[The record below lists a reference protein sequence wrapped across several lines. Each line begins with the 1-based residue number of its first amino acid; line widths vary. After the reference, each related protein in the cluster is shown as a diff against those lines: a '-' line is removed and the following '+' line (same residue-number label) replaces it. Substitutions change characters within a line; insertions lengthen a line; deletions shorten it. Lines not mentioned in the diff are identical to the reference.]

1 MHIDLTDVFASPGSV
16 FKMVL
21 MNQSEVFSSRKISD
35 SDFQTVFYSEL
46 ASQGHLKTLENT
58 ARGRKKVHEVQTHQV
73 KSNSKPPEIAQT
85 DPQEKFP

>member
-1 MHIDLTDVFASPGSV
+1 MHIDLTDVFARPGSV
-16 FKMVL
+16 FKIVL
-21 MNQSEVFSSRKISD
+21 MNQSEVFSSRKISNY
-35 SDFQTVFYSEL
+35 DFQTGFYPEW
-46 ASQGHLKTLENT
+46 ASQGHSKTLENT